1 MCGNCWPE
9 TGDQSIYFSHV
20 CRETT
25 YKLRPQLS
33 CSSSQVWPARISGVI
48 ESVFRCSGPNS
59 KSIVTLTR
67 PVQRKNAPPPFL
79 SLLPPFLGVAAT
91 GDFHIDYCP
100 TTTKKSV
107 QGAAHQDK
115 CSSTQCQMCK
125 VLESSEPSEQKV
137 QRTSEFF
144 LLLSLTVKSK
154 QNRYKEKP
162 YSEKGFICEMG
173 FRWWQVLSL
182 IHFNCRILKKE
193 ELDVYYYEQWT
204 FTHNCNWFLLFGS
217 AVLRLEGVLPI

>member
-67 PVQRKNAPPPFL
+67 PVQRKNAPPP
-79 SLLPPFLGVAAT
+79 SHSAVAPSFLG
-91 GDFHIDYCP
+91 HCCHRRLSYWLLSNNN
-100 TTTKKSV
+100 KKN
-107 QGAAHQDK
+107 QFKEHDHQDK

-125 VLESSEPSEQKV
+125 VLESSETSQQKI

-162 YSEKGFICEMG
+162 YSEK
-173 FRWWQVLSL
+173 
-182 IHFNCRILKKE
+182 
-193 ELDVYYYEQWT
+193 
-204 FTHNCNWFLLFGS
+204 WFLS
-217 AVLRLEGVLPI
+217 VKWVLDDGRFCH

>member
-1 MCGNCWPE
+1 MKVPVYLSAVTLFYINPAWEQMCGNCWPE

-67 PVQRKNAPPPFL
+67 PVQRKNAPPPPIRR
-79 SLLPPFLGVAAT
+79 LLPPFLGIAAT

-100 TTTKKSV
+100 TTTKKISSRSTIIKTNAV
-107 QGAAHQDK
+107 PLNAKCAKSWNPRKHLSRRYSAHRN
-115 CSSTQCQMCK
+115 SFY
-125 VLESSEPSEQKV
+125 
-137 QRTSEFF
+137 FF
-144 LLLSLTVKSK
+144 
-154 QNRYKEKP
+154 
-162 YSEKGFICEMG
+162 
-173 FRWWQVLSL
+173 
-182 IHFNCRILKKE
+182 H
-193 ELDVYYYEQWT
+193 
-204 FTHNCNWFLLFGS
+204 
-217 AVLRLEGVLPI
+217 

>member
-67 PVQRKNAPPPFL
+67 PVQRKNAPPLPFCVC
-79 SLLPPFLGVAAT
+79 SLLSWALLPQAT
-91 GDFHIDYCP
+91 FILII
-100 TTTKKSV
+100 V
-107 QGAAHQDK
+107 QQQQKNQFKEHDHQDK

-125 VLESSEPSEQKV
+125 VLESSETSQQKI

-144 LLLSLTVKSK
+144 VLLSLTVKSK

-162 YSEKGFICEMG
+162 YSEK
-173 FRWWQVLSL
+173 
-182 IHFNCRILKKE
+182 
-193 ELDVYYYEQWT
+193 
-204 FTHNCNWFLLFGS
+204 WFLS
-217 AVLRLEGVLPI
+217 VKWVLDDGRFCH

>member
-20 CRETT
+20 CWETT

-67 PVQRKNAPPPFL
+67 PAQGKNAPHPPNPL
-79 SLLPPFLGVAAT
+79 TPPSHSAFAPSFLG
-91 GDFHIDYCP
+91 HCCHRRLSYWLLSNNN
-100 TTTKKSV
+100 KKKISSRSTIIKTNAV
-107 QGAAHQDK
+107 PLNAK
-115 CSSTQCQMCK
+115 CAK
-125 VLESSEPSEQKV
+125 SSETSQQKI

-144 LLLSLTVKSK
+144 VLLSLTVKSK

-162 YSEKGFICEMG
+162 YSEK
-173 FRWWQVLSL
+173 
-182 IHFNCRILKKE
+182 
-193 ELDVYYYEQWT
+193 
-204 FTHNCNWFLLFGS
+204 WFLS
-217 AVLRLEGVLPI
+217 VKWVLDDGRFCH